1 MRSNLKIA
9 VLRFLRY
16 RFNLDSDKADE
27 KEIIENV
34 RKGIE
39 FKGINLWTLI
49 FAIFIASIGLNI
61 NSSTVVIG
69 AMLISPLMG
78 PVIGIGVGAGI
89 FDFQF
94 IKKSAKNL
102 AIAASIS
109 LLTSALYF
117 AISPLSS
124 AQSEILSFTKPTI
137 WDVLIAF
144 LGGMAAIIAGSR
156 KNFTSV
162 ILGASIAI
170 SLIPPLCTVGY
181 GLGTGHYS
189 YCIGAFYMFI
199 INCVFISIAT
209 FIIIR
214 FLKFKPA
221 QLVDTATQSKMKK
234 VIWTFAILTILP
246 SLYLAYQFVGQEIF
260 KQKMQQFISSE
271 IKQDELFILSQSID
285 PAKESAHLI
294 IYAANTKTDSL
305 LHAINQNKNRYGLEK
320 ATLSIKFTQN
330 ENVGSKTQPGANQD
344 LINSLYAK
352 QTKDIAEKNKKIDS
366 LTTILT
372 RFQEND
378 FNTSAMHNEFNALFG
393 ATKELAFFKNL
404 YTTKDGKNNTTL
416 YVIYTPEKGHKANQ
430 KQMESWLK
438 AKTNLQSIK
447 IIERSK

>member
-1 MRSNLKIA
+1 MQRSLKIEF
-9 VLRFLRY
+9 LRFLRY

-27 KEIIENV
+27 QEIIDNI
-34 RKGIE
+34 RKGVE

-49 FAIFIASIGLNI
+49 CAIFIASIGLNI
-61 NSSTVVIG
+61 NSLTVIIG

-94 IKKSAKNL
+94 IKQSAKNL

-109 LLTSALYF
+109 LLTSTLYF
-117 AISPLSS
+117 AISPLSD
-124 AQSEILSFTKPTI
+124 AQSQILSFTTPTI

-144 LGGMAAIIAGSR
+144 MGGMAAIIAGSR
-156 KNFTSV
+156 KNFSSV

-170 SLIPPLCTVGY
+170 SLMPPLCTVGY

-209 FIIIR
+209 FIMIR

-221 QLVDTATQSKMKK
+221 RLVDAATESKMKK

-260 KQKMQQFISSE
+260 KRKMQQFINNE
-271 IKQDELFILSQSID
+271 IKQDEFFILSQSID
-285 PAKESAHLI
+285 PAQESAHLI
-294 IYAANTKTDSL
+294 IYATNTKTDSL
-305 LHAINQNKNRYGLEK
+305 IYAINQNKNRYGLEN
-320 ATLSIKFTQN
+320 ATLTIKCTQN
-330 ENVGSKTQPGANQD
+330 ENVDKKTQPGANQD
-344 LINSLYAK
+344 IINSLYVK
-352 QTKDIAEKNKKIDS
+352 QTKDISEKNKKIDS
-366 LTTILT
+366 LSNLVA
-372 RFQEND
+372 RFSAD
-378 FNTSAMHNEFNALFG
+378 DINTSAMHNEFNALFG
-393 ATKELAFFKNL
+393 STTELAFFKNS
-404 YTTKDGKNNTTL
+404 YITEDGKNDTAL
-416 YVIYTPEKGHKANQ
+416 YVIYVHEKGNKVNQ
-430 KQMESWLK
+430 KQMEDWLK

-447 IIERSK
+447 IIERNK